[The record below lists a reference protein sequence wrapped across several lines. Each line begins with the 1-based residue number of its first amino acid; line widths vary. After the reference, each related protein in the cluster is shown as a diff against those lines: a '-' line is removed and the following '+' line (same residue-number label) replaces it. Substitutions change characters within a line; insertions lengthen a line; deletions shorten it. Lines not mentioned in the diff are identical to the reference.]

1 MTLAVPVTSPPPGER
16 HTVTLDSQT
25 DPLRDRAVAGSNDGD
40 SATPA
45 IVMGAVVL
53 VAMLIG
59 SNFTALKF
67 ALDHTGPLLL
77 AAMRTILGGTF
88 LLTLAFLRGE
98 RFPTDKT
105 VLGRIFVV
113 SLSIT
118 TLSSALLVFG
128 VSRVPAGFASLM
140 SSTMPLFTACLSV
153 ILLHTRISRRGAV
166 GLIVGFVG
174 TAVLASPALEGD
186 ARLLGAVA
194 LFCSA
199 LAWAFG
205 TVFMK
210 WKDFSAV
217 TPIML
222 VGVQLVMS
230 AVVLLPFALIVEG
243 AADTDW
249 SLGLLVPVVYA
260 GIPANAVTFT
270 LMATVVRR
278 ATPTQA
284 ASTAYMIPLFGVFFG
299 WLIRDEVLG
308 LVELLGGALIVLG
321 VSIVVTAAAAPARVT
336 QTTVGD

>member
-1 MTLAVPVTSPPPGER
+1 VEQQGVDESVE
-16 HTVTLDSQT
+16 HTDAPQ
-25 DPLRDRAVAGSNDGD
+25 VAR
-40 SATPA
+40 PA
-45 IVMGAVVL
+45 LVMGAVVL

-59 SNFTALKF
+59 GNFTALKY
-67 ALDHTGPLLL
+67 ALDHTGPMLLT
-77 AAMRTILGGTF
+77 AMRTILGGSF

-98 RFPTDKT
+98 RFPTDKR

-113 SLSIT
+113 SFSIT
-118 TLSSALLVFG
+118 TVSSALLVFG

-153 ILLHTRISRRGAV
+153 LLLRTRITKLGV
-166 GLIVGFVG
+166 IGLIVGFGG
-174 TAVLASPALEGD
+174 TAVLASPALDGD
-186 ARLLGAVA
+186 ARLIGAVA
-194 LFCSA
+194 LLFSA
-199 LAWAFG
+199 SAWAFG

-217 TPIML
+217 SPIML

-230 AVVLLPFALIVEG
+230 AAVLLPVALIVEG
-243 AADTDW
+243 AGDTDW
-249 SLGLLVPVVYA
+249 SLGLLLPVLYA

-284 ASTAYMIPLFGVFFG
+284 AASAYMIPLFGVFFG

-308 LVELLGGALIVLG
+308 RVEVIGGALIVVG
-321 VSIVVTAAAAPARVT
+321 VSIVVTAGNPARRRR
-336 QTTVGD
+336 GGGASSPARD

>member
-1 MTLAVPVTSPPPGER
+1 ML
-16 HTVTLDSQT
+16 
-25 DPLRDRAVAGSNDGD
+25 
-40 SATPA
+40 
-45 IVMGAVVL
+45 VMGAVVL
-53 VAMLIG
+53 IAMLIG
-59 SNFTALKF
+59 GNFTALKY

-77 AAMRTILGGTF
+77 TAMRTVLGGSF
-88 LLTLAFLRGE
+88 LLALAFLRGE
-98 RFPTDKT
+98 RFPTDRR

-113 SLSIT
+113 SFSIT
-118 TLSSALLVFG
+118 TVSSALLVFG

-153 ILLHTRISRRGAV
+153 LLLSARLTKLGVA
-166 GLIVGFVG
+166 GLIVGFGG
-174 TAVLASPALEGD
+174 TAVLASPALDGD
-186 ARLLGAVA
+186 ARLIGAIA
-194 LFCSA
+194 LLCSA

-217 TPIML
+217 SPIML

-230 AVVLLPFALIVEG
+230 AAVLLPFALLVEG
-243 AADTDW
+243 AGDTDW
-249 SLGLLVPVVYA
+249 SLGLLVPVLYA

-284 ASTAYMIPLFGVFFG
+284 AASAYMIPLFGVFFG

-308 LVELLGGALIVLG
+308 RVELIGGTLIVVG
-321 VSIVVTAAAAPARVT
+321 VSIVVTASNPGRRQRRRAASPPT
-336 QTTVGD
+336 LG